1 MISKPTPLGK
11 RNLNAKTWVRNAMR
25 MISEAKLKVVNFRSS
40 RSLWRNSQFLEIAGE
55 ASIGVILSRLLKNSF
70 SKTENKRCSYGQKHA
85 IVNDNNML
93 SGGSDY
99 AR

>member
-1 MISKPTPLGK
+1 MHWL
-11 RNLNAKTWVRNAMR
+11 L
-25 MISEAKLKVVNFRSS
+25 
-40 RSLWRNSQFLEIAGE
+40 SLEHAN
-55 ASIGVILSRLLKNSF
+55 RLLKNSF
-70 SKTENKRCSYGQKHA
+70 SKTENNRCSYGQKHA